1 MSPVVKDS
9 ISPTIKK
16 FQINQKDTGSPQ
28 VQVALLTER
37 IVQLSSHLQTHRKDF
52 SSRQGLL
59 QMVSRRRRML
69 EYLKRNN
76 EPSYRSIL
84 DALSLRK

>member
-1 MSPVVKDS
+1 MSPTKTV
-9 ISPTIKK
+9 SPTIKQ
-16 FQINQKDTGSPQ
+16 FQVNQKDTGSPQ

-37 IVQLSSHLQTHRKDF
+37 IAQLSGHLQTHRKDF

-59 QMVSRRRRML
+59 KLVSRRRRML
-69 EYLKRNN
+69 EYLKRSD
-76 EPSYRSIL
+76 EPSYRSII

>member
-1 MSPVVKDS
+1 MSPVAKSV
-9 ISPTIKK
+9 SPTIKK

-37 IVQLSSHLQTHRKDF
+37 IVQLSGHLQTHRKDF

-59 QMVSRRRRML
+59 QMVSRRRRLL
-69 EYLKRNN
+69 EYLKQND
-76 EPSYRSIL
+76 EPSYRNML

>member
-1 MSPVVKDS
+1 MNAAKSVN
-9 ISPTIKK
+9 PTIKK

-37 IVQLSSHLQTHRKDF
+37 IVQLSGHLQTHRKDF

-69 EYLKRNN
+69 EDLKHNN

>member
-1 MSPVVKDS
+1 MSVTKAA
-9 ISPTIKK
+9 SPTIKK

-37 IVQLSSHLQTHRKDF
+37 ITELSSHLQTHRKDF

-59 QMVSRRRRML
+59 KLVGRRRRML
-69 EYLKRNN
+69 DYLKRND
-76 EPSYRSIL
+76 EPAYRNII